1 MAEISSVLRRSCKI
15 TSSLKESRSYYK
27 DQKPDGTELD
37 WVRSSFWKGTKQMEF
52 FLSVIG
58 LLQENIKAADAAIGK
73 VKEQWP
79 NPYKEIEKS

>member
-1 MAEISSVLRRSCKI
+1 
-15 TSSLKESRSYYK
+15 
-27 DQKPDGTELD
+27 
-37 WVRSSFWKGTKQMEF
+37 MEF